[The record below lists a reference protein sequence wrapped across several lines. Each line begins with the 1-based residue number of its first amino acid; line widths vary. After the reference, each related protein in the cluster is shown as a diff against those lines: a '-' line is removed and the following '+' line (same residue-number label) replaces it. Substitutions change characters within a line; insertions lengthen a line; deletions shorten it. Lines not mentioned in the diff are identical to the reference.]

1 MNESAVIA
9 ALIDASVRALLVA
22 AAVGVVLF
30 AARARTGSVAH
41 TAWALVMLTMLML
54 PVLPKWL
61 PALPI
66 PLPQPT
72 AMNALPLE
80 SVDTMQNRVAQGVAQ
95 TRTPS
100 AANTAS
106 VASRLIEERAP
117 LVTPEPARIS
127 TSAFVL
133 FIWIAGVAVMLVRLI
148 AGWWHAA
155 RLAASCSGRPGDVCE
170 SPLVSTPIAVGL
182 WMPRILVPA
191 SWRTWPERL
200 RNAVLVHERAHIRR
214 RDTLVSLLAH
224 INRCV
229 YWFNP
234 LAWWIERTIA
244 ATAEQACDD
253 EVICANGEAQSYAE
267 LLVDMA
273 NSVRITGGRV
283 AWHGAGMLGRGA
295 LSARVDR
302 ILDGRA
308 GAAITS
314 AKRWTVIALTL
325 SLLLPGIACRQP
337 VPPLRENPELSAQFK
352 RDRERRLELEAMKN
366 LDRAGLAALEAQVA
380 KNPDD
385 LDLTFKLIWFYRD
398 HGQKLLGWNEMVAAR
413 RPHLLRLI
421 EKHPDSDY
429 TGWPLP
435 QRLDPDGW
443 AKARALWMA
452 HLAAPNVSPK
462 ILGQA
467 ARFFGISEKP
477 VAEQILLRA
486 MKLDPDG
493 PQPRVVNHTVYSPWS
508 YRLGELYA
516 RAIVGSD
523 DDTLFNVVRSVSLEE
538 SNGPFATAAKKKLTE
553 SKDPALLRAAG
564 SYLTQNAR
572 SWEGKVGDQQI
583 VLGFDHRAL
592 GTSYLDRAAALDP
605 DSETTRR
612 FETYRKRA
620 ANEEKLS
627 ALAKEKVGGW
637 MKATPEAVAA
647 LSEPDRVALL
657 PRLAAEAIMWAE
669 AIEHDPTIKDDAGR
683 RYAQA
688 RAFSDQALQLVDK
701 LGAVPGTSE
710 LRVTGHM
717 ARGIVALR
725 DGDRAAA
732 VAHLKASTDGVD
744 VNVVAE
750 DHLWSRLTNYLLA
763 AGERETVAQ
772 FFDTLSRASSGAR
785 FADSAKAIRSGQMPD
800 SYQRQ
805 MTAR

>member
-1 MNESAVIA
+1 MSESAVIA

-30 AARARTGSVAH
+30 VARARTGSVAH
-41 TAWALVMLTMLML
+41 TAWTLVMLTMLML

-66 PLPQPT
+66 SLPQPT
-72 AMNALPLE
+72 VMSTPPLVA
-80 SVDTMQNRVAQGVAQ
+80 VDTIQNRVAQAP

-100 AANTAS
+100 SANTAP

-127 TSAFVL
+127 TATVVL
-133 FIWIAGVAVMLVRLI
+133 FIWIGGVAVMLVRLS

-155 RLAASCSGRPGDVCE
+155 RLAARCSAERGEVSE
-170 SPLVSTPIAVGL
+170 SVLVSTPVAVGV
-182 WMPRILVPA
+182 WAPRILVPA
-191 SWRTWPERL
+191 SWRAWPDGL
-200 RNAVLVHERAHIRR
+200 RDAVLVHERAHIRR
-214 RDTLVSLLAH
+214 RDMLVNLLAH
-224 INRCV
+224 ANRCV
-229 YWFNP
+229 YWFHP
-234 LAWWIERTIA
+234 LAWWLERRIA
-244 ATAEQACDD
+244 TTAEQACDD
-253 EVICANGEAQSYAE
+253 EVMRANGEAQSYAG

-273 NSVRITGGRV
+273 NSVRTSGGRV
-283 AWHGAGMLGRGA
+283 AWPGAGIMGPGA
-295 LSARVDR
+295 LSDRVER

-314 AKRWTVIALTL
+314 ARRWTVIALTL
-325 SLLLPGIACRQP
+325 SLLVPGIACRQP
-337 VPPLRENPELSAQFK
+337 VPALRENPELAAQFK

-380 KNPDD
+380 KSPDD
-385 LDLTFKLIWFYRD
+385 LELTAKLINFYRD
-398 HGQKLLGWNEMVAAR
+398 YGQKLLGWNEMVAAR

-486 MKLDPDG
+486 MKMDPDG
-493 PQPRVVNHTVYSPWS
+493 PQPRVVSNTYYSPWS
-508 YRLGELYA
+508 SRLGGLYA

-523 DDTLFNVVRSVSLEE
+523 DDTLGNVVRSVSLEE
-538 SNGPFATAAKKKLTE
+538 ANGAFATAAKKKLAE

-564 SYLTQNAR
+564 SYLVQNAR
-572 SWEGKVGDQQI
+572 SWEGKIGDQQI
-583 VLGFDHRAL
+583 ELGFDHRAL
-592 GTSYLDRAAALDP
+592 GESYLDRAAVLDP

-612 FETYRKRA
+612 FEAYRKRA

-637 MKATPEAVAA
+637 MKATPEAVAV
-647 LSEPDRVALL
+647 LSEPDRIALL

-669 AIEHDPTIKDDAGR
+669 AIEHDPTIKDDTGR

-701 LGAVPGTSE
+701 LGTGAATSE

-785 FADSAKAIRSGQMPD
+785 FADSAKAIRAGQMPD

>member
-1 MNESAVIA
+1 MTESSV
-9 ALIDASVRALLVA
+9 LLTLVDASFRALLVA

-72 AMNALPLE
+72 AMNASPLE
-80 SVDTMQNRVAQGVAQ
+80 SVDTIQNRVAQGVAP

-337 VPPLRENPELSAQFK
+337 VPPLRENPELSA
-352 RDRERRLELEAMKN
+352 
-366 LDRAGLAALEAQVA
+366 
-380 KNPDD
+380 
-385 LDLTFKLIWFYRD
+385 
-398 HGQKLLGWNEMVAAR
+398 
-413 RPHLLRLI
+413 
-421 EKHPDSDY
+421 
-429 TGWPLP
+429 
-435 QRLDPDGW
+435 
-443 AKARALWMA
+443 
-452 HLAAPNVSPK
+452 
-462 ILGQA
+462 
-467 ARFFGISEKP
+467 
-477 VAEQILLRA
+477 
-486 MKLDPDG
+486 
-493 PQPRVVNHTVYSPWS
+493 
-508 YRLGELYA
+508 
-516 RAIVGSD
+516 
-523 DDTLFNVVRSVSLEE
+523 
-538 SNGPFATAAKKKLTE
+538 
-553 SKDPALLRAAG
+553 
-564 SYLTQNAR
+564 
-572 SWEGKVGDQQI
+572 
-583 VLGFDHRAL
+583 
-592 GTSYLDRAAALDP
+592 
-605 DSETTRR
+605 
-612 FETYRKRA
+612 
-620 ANEEKLS
+620 
-627 ALAKEKVGGW
+627 
-637 MKATPEAVAA
+637 
-647 LSEPDRVALL
+647 
-657 PRLAAEAIMWAE
+657 
-669 AIEHDPTIKDDAGR
+669 
-683 RYAQA
+683 
-688 RAFSDQALQLVDK
+688 
-701 LGAVPGTSE
+701 
-710 LRVTGHM
+710 
-717 ARGIVALR
+717 
-725 DGDRAAA
+725 
-732 VAHLKASTDGVD
+732 
-744 VNVVAE
+744 
-750 DHLWSRLTNYLLA
+750 
-763 AGERETVAQ
+763 
-772 FFDTLSRASSGAR
+772 
-785 FADSAKAIRSGQMPD
+785 
-800 SYQRQ
+800 
-805 MTAR
+805 